1 VRILRAFP
9 AVNRQPSTVNGE
21 SEMSSR
27 YELFIGRRYLR
38 STRGNR
44 FVSFIST
51 ISMVGV
57 AIGVAVLIVVL
68 SVMNGF
74 EEELRGRILSLT
86 SHATISGFGAGLTD
100 WQSAAARIAE
110 HPEVMASAPYI
121 EDQALLIAGG
131 KSSGAI
137 VTGVLPQE
145 ETKVAAID
153 RKMASGSFG
162 DLAAGEYGV
171 ILGAELAK
179 ALGVAR
185 GDRVVIV
192 TSLRTTTPAGVM
204 PRMRGFRVIGTFA
217 AGMYEYDRNLAYV
230 HLADAARLYRMG
242 EQVTGLRL
250 KLTDMFTAP
259 RVVRDLAL
267 SLGGGY
273 YIDDWTRKHANFF
286 RSIQLTKTVMFV
298 ILLLVV
304 GVAAFNIIS
313 TLVMVVKD
321 KQADIAILRTV
332 GASPR
337 SILGIFVTQGT
348 AIGAIG
354 TLAGVLL
361 GVLISVNLEALIHG
375 LEALLGTQFM
385 DARVYFMSDLPA
397 TVQWS
402 DVLKISA
409 TAFGLCCLS
418 TLYPSWRAARTQPA
432 RALRHD

>member
-1 VRILRAFP
+1 M
-9 AVNRQPSTVNGE
+9 T
-21 SEMSSR
+21 SR

-51 ISMVGV
+51 ISMAGV

-86 SHATISGFGAGLTD
+86 SHATISGFGAGLQN
-100 WQSAAARIAE
+100 WQEAAALIDE
-110 HPEVMASAPYI
+110 HPEVVASAPYI

-137 VTGVLPQE
+137 VTGVLPQQ
-145 ETKVAAID
+145 ETKVASID
-153 RKMASGSFG
+153 KKMATGSFD

-179 ALGVAR
+179 ALGVER
-185 GDRVVIV
+185 GDRVVVV
-192 TSLRTTTPAGVM
+192 TSLRTITPVGVM
-204 PRMRGFRVIGTFA
+204 PRTRGFKVIGTFA

-242 EQVTGLRL
+242 DQVTGLRL

-304 GVAAFNIIS
+304 GVAAFNIVS
-313 TLVMVVKD
+313 TLVMVVKE

-361 GVLISVNLEALIHG
+361 GVLVSVNLETLIHA

-397 TVQWS
+397 AVQWS

-432 RALRHD
+432 QALRHD

>member
-1 VRILRAFP
+1 M
-9 AVNRQPSTVNGE
+9 NRS
-21 SEMSSR
+21 

-74 EEELRGRILSLT
+74 EGELRNRILSLT
-86 SHATISGFGAGLTD
+86 SHATISAFGSGLED
-100 WQSAAARIAE
+100 WRDTAARIANS
-110 HPEVMASAPYI
+110 PDVVASAPYI

-131 KSSGAI
+131 ESSGTL
-137 VTGVLPQE
+137 VVGVLPSE
-145 ETKVAAID
+145 EKRVASIVE
-153 RKMASGSFG
+153 KMTSGSFD
-162 DLAAGEYGV
+162 DLVEGEYGIV
-171 ILGAELAK
+171 LGSELAK
-179 ALGVAR
+179 VLRVSR
-185 GDRVVIV
+185 GERVVLV
-192 TSLRTTTPAGVM
+192 TSMRSTTPAGVM
-204 PRMRGFRVIGTFA
+204 PRMRAFKVVGTFT

-242 EQVTGLRL
+242 DEVTGLRL
-250 KLTDMFTAP
+250 KLVDMFTAP
-259 RVVRDLAL
+259 KVVRDLAL
-267 SLGGGY
+267 SLGGDGY

-321 KQADIAILRTV
+321 KQSDIAILRTV

-337 SILGIFVTQGT
+337 SILAIFVTQGT

-354 TLAGVLL
+354 TLAGIAL
-361 GVLISVNLEALIHG
+361 GVLISFNLETLVHVLEG
-375 LEALLGTQFM
+375 LTGTHFM
-385 DARVYFMSDLPA
+385 DAQVYYMSDLPA
-397 TVQWS
+397 AVRWS
-402 DVLKISA
+402 DVAKISV

-432 RALRHD
+432 GALRHE

>member
-1 VRILRAFP
+1 MLRVFP
-9 AVNRQPSTVNGE
+9 AVNRQPSTVNSE

-38 STRGNR
+38 STRSNR

-86 SHATISGFGAGLTD
+86 SHATISGFGAGLAD
-100 WQSAAARIAE
+100 WQDAAARVGDN
-110 HPEVMASAPYI
+110 PEVIATAPYI
-121 EDQALLIAGG
+121 EDQALFIAGG

-145 ETKVAAID
+145 EAKVAAIGD
-153 RKMASGSFG
+153 KMASGSFS
-162 DLAAGEYGV
+162 DLAGGEYGV

-204 PRMRGFRVIGTFA
+204 PRMRGFKVIGTFA

-230 HLADAARLYRMG
+230 HLTDAARLYRMG

-250 KLTDMFTAP
+250 KLADMFTAP

-304 GVAAFNIIS
+304 GVAAFNIVS
-313 TLVMVVKD
+313 TLVMVVKE

-337 SILGIFVTQGT
+337 SILGIFITQGT

-361 GVLISVNLEALIHG
+361 GVLISVNLEALIHA

-397 TVQWS
+397 TVRWS